1 MSIEYPKYGLNE
13 EYFLRNTFV
22 SSLVSN
28 FLHIKVKMQCVAAKL
43 EQAGVVWGPLIEK
56 RTGES
61 NVRCLRCL
69 QKNGQNDVRFG
80 QNWRNS

>member
-56 RTGES
+56 RTGKGLEMFT
-61 NVRCLRCL
+61 
-69 QKNGQNDVRFG
+69 QNSRKHG
-80 QNWRNS
+80 EIGHCWRNS

>member
-56 RTGES
+56 RTGKRLEMFTQNSRKHGENGHRWS
-61 NVRCLRCL
+61 N
-69 QKNGQNDVRFG
+69 
-80 QNWRNS
+80 S